1 MKIKYLGH
9 SCFFLQGEDGV
20 SVITDPYTKVGYELP
35 QGLKSDILFISHGH
49 FDHCYSQAVNYR
61 SLISETGEWEC
72 FGVNINGIDS
82 FHDPLNGKLRGKN
95 VIFKFEIDGLKVC
108 HFGDLGEPYS
118 EELCEKIGEV
128 DVLLLPVGG
137 TYTIDAKQA
146 FEYVQKL
153 APKVVIP
160 MHYKPLDGALDIA
173 AAEDFLSLFSETE
186 IQRVPY
192 GEYEL
197 ALDNLSKELPILY
210 MERAKE

>member
-35 QGLKSDILFISHGH
+35 EGLKSDILLISHGH
-49 FDHCYSQAVNYR
+49 FDHCYSQAVAYR
-61 SLISETGEWEC
+61 SIVSEAGEKEC
-72 FGVNINGIDS
+72 FGVKISGIDS

-95 VIFKFEIDGLKVC
+95 VIFKFVLDGLKVC
-108 HFGDLGEPYS
+108 HFGDLGEPCN
-118 EELCEKIGEV
+118 EELCEKIGGV
-128 DVLLLPVGG
+128 DVLLLPIGG
-137 TYTIDAKQA
+137 TYTIDAEQA
-146 FEYVQKL
+146 FAYVQKL
-153 APKVVIP
+153 APKVIIP

-173 AAEDFLSLFSETE
+173 TAEGFLSLFNETE
-186 IQRVPY
+186 IKRAPY

-197 ALDNLSKELPILY
+197 SLDNLSKELPILY